1 MNFKEILKE
10 LTPKFI
16 SISLQLN
23 KNSNGYD
30 LNDLV
35 QEMSMH
41 LLEKW
46 NKGEIEGY
54 TKSYILQS
62 CWFHIKNYL
71 RKINKKIK
79 TISLDDIVDGTDVCL
94 CEMIEDGSESVYD
107 IVNFKI
113 TVDNILSNG
122 LTKREKEVFL
132 LTLEGHTL
140 REMGEILDISFVR
153 VSKIENNIKKKVKD
167 EVFV

>member
-79 TISLDDIVDGTDVCL
+79 TISLDDIVDGADVCL
-94 CEMIEDGSESVYD
+94 CEMIEDDSEAVYD

-122 LTKREKEVFL
+122 LTKREKEVFM

-153 VSKIENNIKKKVKD
+153 VLKIENNIKKKVKD

>member
-79 TISLDDIVDGTDVCL
+79 TISLDDIVDGADVCL
-94 CEMIEDGSESVYD
+94 CEMIEDDSESVYD

-153 VSKIENNIKKKVKD
+153 VLKIENNIKKKVKD